1 MRGSVAFLTG
11 DFVIAL
17 KHFVSQVLRKDLE
30 ISVSFDLLKELLP
43 GKTINFPPAN
53 TLSGVYSLNFLLWQC
68 RLIVW
73 TISCKVFIIL
83 FGGNWSPL
91 GSASA

>member
-1 MRGSVAFLTG
+1 LALSGYALKTSDQLLSGKGRSLMRGSVAFLTG

-53 TLSGVYSLNFLLWQC
+53 TLSGVYSLNFLL
-68 RLIVW
+68 
-73 TISCKVFIIL
+73 
-83 FGGNWSPL
+83 
-91 GSASA
+91 